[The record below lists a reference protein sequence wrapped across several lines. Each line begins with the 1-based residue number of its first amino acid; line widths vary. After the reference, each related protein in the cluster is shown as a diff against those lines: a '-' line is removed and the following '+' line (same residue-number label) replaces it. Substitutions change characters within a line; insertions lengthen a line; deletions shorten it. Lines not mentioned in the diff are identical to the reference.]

1 MPELPEGMP
10 KSNYVPT
17 VGNGTWFVLFRWYGP
32 LAELFPSS
40 ENRWTTRDF
49 EKMQQLTHPKF
60 FESTKPDDNHRVY
73 LFKGVGVKYLR

>member
-10 KSNYVPT
+10 KSNFVPT

-32 LAELFPSS
+32 LPELFPTS
-40 ENRWTTRDF
+40 ENRWTTGDF

-60 FESTKPDDNHRVY
+60 FYSKQIHFGANHLP
-73 LFKGVGVKYLR
+73 LFLIKKV